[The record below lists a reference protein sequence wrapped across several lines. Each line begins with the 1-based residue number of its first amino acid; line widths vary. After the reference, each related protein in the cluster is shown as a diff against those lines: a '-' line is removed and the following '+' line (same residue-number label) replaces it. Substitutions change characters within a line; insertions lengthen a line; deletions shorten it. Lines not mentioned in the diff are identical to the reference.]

1 MRFFRLTSLQKHWNS
16 AVSKSEYFST
26 VEFIER
32 ETMAKYSKE
41 FKEQALL
48 LPDERGVKK
57 AAEQLGINYYTLA
70 ERRQARSEKQR
81 KRESHRTKRR

>member
-1 MRFFRLTSLQKHWNS
+1 
-16 AVSKSEYFST
+16 
-26 VEFIER
+26 
-32 ETMAKYSKE
+32 MAKYSKE

-57 AAEQLGINYYTLA
+57 AAQQLVINYYTLA

>member
-1 MRFFRLTSLQKHWNS
+1 
-16 AVSKSEYFST
+16 
-26 VEFIER
+26 
-32 ETMAKYSKE
+32 MAKYSKE

-70 ERRQARSEKQR
+70 DRRQARSEKQR